1 MANRWYVALEGEE
14 LGPLSDT
21 GLERLIQG
29 EKIDS
34 ETLVRN
40 GADGEWM
47 PAYLAEEMLAARPS
61 RQRPGEAAIQAAR
74 RSKQAAARSRLPP
87 AKLPPTNSPSTQAST
102 PSAAPAPATPPAELR
117 PPALPATNGAPQ
129 SPSTPAQSPPAAAGS
144 PSAQPAPN
152 SETASG
158 ETAVIQPPAATRSA
172 LVWLRA
178 GAAVLLLFAG
188 SFYVGWLLVG
198 SSVSVGNAAAASPI
212 PSVSPQLAAL
222 RQEAEQLRREVAE
235 VEQKLAPATAPE
247 ARPDAPSTPAPIE
260 SSPSADSPDAAPSPA
275 DAAQP

>member
-1 MANRWYVALEGEE
+1 MDDARGRSMANRWYVALEGEE

-29 EKIDS
+29 ERIDS

-74 RSKQAAARSRLPP
+74 RSKQAAARTRVPP
-87 AKLPPTNSPSTQAST
+87 AKLPPTNSPPAQAPT
-102 PSAAPAPATPPAELR
+102 PPAAPAPTTPPADLR
-117 PPALPATNGAPQ
+117 PPALPAANGAPQ
-129 SPSTPAQSPPAAAGS
+129 LPSMPVQSPPAATS
-144 PSAQPAPN
+144 SLTAQPAPN
-152 SETASG
+152 SEPASG

-178 GAAVLLLFAG
+178 AAAVLLQFAG
-188 SFYVGWLLVG
+188 SFYAGCLLVG
-198 SSVSVGNAAAASPI
+198 SSVSAGNAAAASPI
-212 PSVSPQLAAL
+212 
-222 RQEAEQLRREVAE
+222 
-235 VEQKLAPATAPE
+235 
-247 ARPDAPSTPAPIE
+247 
-260 SSPSADSPDAAPSPA
+260 
-275 DAAQP
+275 